1 MAVCDWQFNPN
12 DRRKCPYEPMKVFSG
27 IAVSPGVVTGPAMV
41 LGSDNFRIP
50 RKFVS
55 RDAVD
60 AELQRFHV
68 ALDLVCKDIK
78 GNEQLVSS
86 QLGAQYG
93 AIFSAHLQM
102 AQDPR
107 LIREVESLIRDQSR
121 SPEFAVSR
129 VLRSYAEQLQKM
141 GDRYLSERALDIFD
155 LEKRLLRKLLGES
168 REELRNLTE
177 PVIILA
183 HDLTP
188 GETAT
193 LNTKFVLGFA
203 TEVGGHTS
211 HTAILAGALEIPA
224 IVGLGRCL
232 AGISGGETV
241 ILDGDHGRV
250 IIDPDS
256 ESLTRVQHSQARS
269 QRVRDRLGEMGS
281 LPAETQDGQ
290 RVTICGNIEFPEE
303 VRQCIKRGADGIGL
317 YRTEFLFLSGNR
329 EPSESDHYEAYCRVV
344 EACGDLPVVIRTLDI
359 GADKVPQLMADQF
372 AESANPM
379 LGLRSIRLSLRNTQ
393 MFKRQLRAI
402 LRASVH
408 GNVRVMF
415 PLVAT
420 LLEFRQA
427 KMILMDVM
435 EDLEDEGIPFQRNLP
450 VGMMVEVPSA
460 VILAEEFAR
469 EVDFFSIGT
478 NDLIQYTLACD
489 RSDPTV
495 AHLYRSGDPS
505 ILRLIQMVLRAAE
518 KHGKPVTV
526 CGQMSSDPRFIPLL
540 LGMGLRS
547 LSATPQAIPRLKE
560 VVRNLSISEAERIS
574 QHACSLDLARDVEH
588 YLQGELSRLC
598 PDLVDEVGF

>member
-1 MAVCDWQFNPN
+1 
-12 DRRKCPYEPMKVFSG
+12 MKVFSG
-27 IAVSPGVVTGPAMV
+27 IAVSPGMVSGPALV
-41 LGSDNFRIP
+41 LGSENFRIP

-55 RDAVD
+55 KDAID

-107 LIREVESLIRDQSR
+107 LIREVESLIRDQCR

-168 REELRNLTE
+168 REELSNLTE

-193 LNTKFVLGFA
+193 LNTKYVLGFA

-232 AGISGGETV
+232 AEISGGESV

-250 IIDPDS
+250 IIDPDD
-256 ESLTRVQHSQARS
+256 ETLARVQHSQARS

-281 LPAETQDGQ
+281 LPSETQDGQ

-303 VRQCIKRGADGIGL
+303 VRQCIKRGADGVGL

-359 GADKVPQLMADQF
+359 GADKVPQLMANQF

-408 GNVRVMF
+408 GNVRIMF

-435 EDLEDEGIPFQRNLP
+435 EDLEDEGIPFQRNVP
-450 VGMMVEVPSA
+450 IGMMVEVPSA

-560 VVRNLSISEAERIS
+560 VVRNLSITEAERIS

>member
-1 MAVCDWQFNPN
+1 
-12 DRRKCPYEPMKVFSG
+12 MKLYTG
-27 IAVSPGVVTGPAMV
+27 IAVSPGVVTGPVLV
-41 LGSDNFRIP
+41 LGSENFRIP
-50 RKFVS
+50 RKYVN
-55 RDAVD
+55 RDAID
-60 AELQRFHV
+60 DELHRFHA
-68 ALDLVCKDIK
+68 ALEHVCRDIK
-78 GNEQLVSS
+78 SNEQLVSA

-107 LIREVESLIRDQSR
+107 LIREVEALIREQTR

-129 VLRSYAEQLQKM
+129 VLRSYAEQLEKM

-155 LEKRLLRKLLGES
+155 LEKRLLRQLLGES

-177 PVIILA
+177 PVIVLA

-188 GETAT
+188 SETAT
-193 LNTKFVLGFA
+193 LDTKFVLGFA
-203 TEVGGHTS
+203 TEVGGRTS

-232 AGISGGETV
+232 AGVSGGETV
-241 ILDGDHGRV
+241 ILDGDNGRV

-256 ESLTRVQHSQARS
+256 ETVARVQDMQIRS
-269 QRVRDRLGEMGS
+269 EKIRTRLGLMEA
-281 LPAETQDGQ
+281 LPAETEDGQ

-303 VRQCIKRGADGIGL
+303 VSHCIKRGADGVGL

-359 GADKVPQLMADQF
+359 GADKVPQLLESQF
-372 AESANPM
+372 SKSQNPM
-379 LGLRSIRLSLRNTQ
+379 LGLRSIRLSLLNTP

-415 PLVAT
+415 PLIST

-435 EDLEDEGIPFQRNLP
+435 EDLEDEGIPFQRNIP
-450 VGMMVEVPSA
+450 IGMMVEVPSA

-489 RSDPTV
+489 RSDPAV
-495 AHLYRSGDPS
+495 ANLYRSGDPS

-526 CGQMSSDPRFIPLL
+526 CGQMSSEPRFIPLL

-560 VVRNLSISEAERIS
+560 VVRNLSIFEAVRIS
-574 QHACSLDLARDVEH
+574 QHASSLDLARDVEH

-598 PDLVDEVGF
+598 PDLVDTVGF

>member
-1 MAVCDWQFNPN
+1 
-12 DRRKCPYEPMKVFSG
+12 MKVYTG
-27 IAVSPGVVTGPAMV
+27 IAVSPGVVSGPVLV
-41 LGSDNFRIP
+41 LGSENFRIP
-50 RKFVS
+50 RKYVS
-55 RDAVD
+55 RDAID
-60 AELQRFHV
+60 DELHRFHA
-68 ALDLVCKDIK
+68 ALEHVCRDIK
-78 GNEQLVSS
+78 NNEQVVSA

-107 LIREVESLIRDQSR
+107 LIREVEALIREQTR

-129 VLRSYAEQLQKM
+129 VLRSYAEQLEKM
-141 GDRYLSERALDIFD
+141 GDRYLCERALDIFD
-155 LEKRLLRKLLGES
+155 LEKRLLRQLLGES

-177 PVIILA
+177 AVIVLA

-188 GETAT
+188 SETAT
-193 LNTKFVLGFA
+193 LDTRFVLGFA
-203 TEVGGHTS
+203 TEAGGRTS

-232 AGISGGETV
+232 AGVSGGETV
-241 ILDGDHGRV
+241 ILDGDNGRV

-256 ESLTRVQHSQARS
+256 ETVARVQDMQVRS
-269 QRVRDRLGEMGS
+269 EKTSKRLGLMGS

-303 VRQCIKRGADGIGL
+303 VRHCIKRGADGVGL

-329 EPSESDHYEAYCRVV
+329 EPSESDHYDAYCRVV
-344 EACGDLPVVIRTLDI
+344 EACGNLPVVIRTLDI
-359 GADKVPQLMADQF
+359 GADKVPQLLESQF
-372 AESANPM
+372 SKTQNPM
-379 LGLRSIRLSLRNTQ
+379 LGLRSIRLSLLNTP

-402 LRASVH
+402 LRASIH

-415 PLVAT
+415 PLIST

-435 EDLEDEGIPFQRNLP
+435 EDLEDEGIPFQRNIP
-450 VGMMVEVPSA
+450 IGMMVEVPSA

-489 RSDPTV
+489 RSDPAV
-495 AHLYRSGDPS
+495 ANLYRSGDPS

-518 KHGKPVTV
+518 KYGKSVTV

-560 VVRNLSISEAERIS
+560 VVRNLSISEAVRIS
-574 QHACSLDLARDVEH
+574 QHASSLDLARDVEH

-598 PDLVDEVGF
+598 PDLVDTVGS

>member
-1 MAVCDWQFNPN
+1 
-12 DRRKCPYEPMKVFSG
+12 MKVFSG
-27 IAVSPGVVTGPAMV
+27 LAVSPGMVSGPALV
-41 LGSDNFRIP
+41 LGSENFRIP

-55 RDAVD
+55 KDAIE

-107 LIREVESLIRDQSR
+107 LIREVESLIRDQCR

-168 REELRNLTE
+168 REELSNLTE

-193 LNTKFVLGFA
+193 LNTKYVLGFA

-232 AGISGGETV
+232 AEISGGETV

-250 IIDPDS
+250 IIDPD
-256 ESLTRVQHSQARS
+256 EDSLARVQHSQARS

-303 VRQCIKRGADGIGL
+303 VRQCIKRGADGVGL

-435 EDLEDEGIPFQRNLP
+435 EDLEDEGIPFQRNVP
-450 VGMMVEVPSA
+450 IGMMVEVPSA

-560 VVRNLSISEAERIS
+560 VVRNLSITEAERIS

>member
-1 MAVCDWQFNPN
+1 
-12 DRRKCPYEPMKVFSG
+12 MKVYTG
-27 IAVSPGVVTGPAMV
+27 IAVSPGVVSGPVLV

-50 RKFVS
+50 RKYVN
-55 RDAVD
+55 RDAID
-60 AELQRFHV
+60 DELHRFH
-68 ALDLVCKDIK
+68 AAHEHVCRDIK
-78 GNEQLVSS
+78 SNEQLVSA

-107 LIREVESLIRDQSR
+107 LIREVEALIREQTR

-129 VLRSYAEQLQKM
+129 VLRSYAEQLEKM

-155 LEKRLLRKLLGES
+155 LEKRLLRQLLGES

-177 PVIILA
+177 PVIVLA

-188 GETAT
+188 SETAT
-193 LNTKFVLGFA
+193 LDTKFVLGFA
-203 TEVGGHTS
+203 TEVGGRTS

-232 AGISGGETV
+232 AGVSGGETV
-241 ILDGDHGRV
+241 ILDGDNGRV

-256 ESLTRVQHSQARS
+256 EMVARVQDMQIRS
-269 QRVRDRLGEMGS
+269 EKIRTRLGLMEA
-281 LPAETQDGQ
+281 LPAETEDGQ
-290 RVTICGNIEFPEE
+290 RVTICGNIEVPEE
-303 VRQCIKRGADGIGL
+303 VRQCIKRGADGVGL

-359 GADKVPQLMADQF
+359 GADKVPKLLESQF
-372 AESANPM
+372 SKSQNPM
-379 LGLRSIRLSLRNTQ
+379 LGLRSIRLSLLNTP

-415 PLVAT
+415 PLIST

-435 EDLEDEGIPFQRNLP
+435 EDLEDEGIPFQRNIP
-450 VGMMVEVPSA
+450 IGMMVEVPSA

-489 RSDPTV
+489 RSDPAV
-495 AHLYRSGDPS
+495 SNLYRSGDPS

-560 VVRNLSISEAERIS
+560 VVRNLSISEAVRIS
-574 QHACSLDLARDVEH
+574 QHASSLDLARDVEH

-598 PDLVDEVGF
+598 PDLVDTVGF

>member
-1 MAVCDWQFNPN
+1 
-12 DRRKCPYEPMKVFSG
+12 MKVFSG
-27 IAVSPGVVTGPAMV
+27 IAVSPGMVAGPAMV
-41 LGSDNFRIP
+41 LGSENFRIP
-50 RKFVS
+50 RKLVS

-60 AELQRFHV
+60 AELHRFHV
-68 ALDLVCKDIK
+68 ALDQVCKDIK

-107 LIREVESLIRDQSR
+107 LIREVESLIRDQTR

-129 VLRSYAEQLQKM
+129 VLRSYAEQLQAM

-155 LEKRLLRKLLGES
+155 LEKRLLGKLLGES

-193 LNTKFVLGFA
+193 LDTKYVLGFA

-224 IVGLGRCL
+224 IVGLGRIL
-232 AGISGGETV
+232 AGVSGGETV
-241 ILDGDHGRV
+241 ILDGDHGRLV
-250 IIDPDS
+250 IDPDT
-256 ESLTRVQHSQARS
+256 ETLGRVQTSQARS
-269 QRVRDRLGEMGS
+269 QRVRDRLSEMVS

-303 VRQCIKRGADGIGL
+303 VQQCIKRGADGVGL

-329 EPSESDHYEAYCRVV
+329 EPSESDHYEAYCRVL
-344 EACGDLPVVIRTLDI
+344 EACGDRPVVIRTLDI

-372 AESANPM
+372 AKSPNPM
-379 LGLRSIRLSLRNTQ
+379 LGLRSVRLSLRNTQ

-408 GNVRVMF
+408 GNVRIMF
-415 PLVAT
+415 PLVST

-435 EDLEDEGIPFQRNLP
+435 EDLEDEGIPFQRNVP

-518 KHGKPVTV
+518 KHGKHVTV

-547 LSATPQAIPRLKE
+547 LSVTPQAIPRLKE

-588 YLQGELSRLC
+588 YLQGELSRLA
-598 PDLVDEVGF
+598 PDLVDEVGL

>member
-1 MAVCDWQFNPN
+1 
-12 DRRKCPYEPMKVFSG
+12 MKVFSG
-27 IAVSPGVVTGPAMV
+27 IAVSPGMVSGPALV
-41 LGSDNFRIP
+41 LGSENFRIP
-50 RKFVS
+50 RKYVS
-55 RDAVD
+55 KDAID
-60 AELQRFHV
+60 AELQRFRV

-107 LIREVESLIRDQSR
+107 LIREVESLIRDQCR
-121 SPEFAVSR
+121 SPEFAASR

-168 REELRNLTE
+168 REELSNLTE

-193 LNTKFVLGFA
+193 LNTKYVLGFA

-224 IVGLGRCL
+224 IVGMGRCL
-232 AGISGGETV
+232 AEISGGETV

-250 IIDPDS
+250 IIDPD
-256 ESLTRVQHSQARS
+256 EETLARVQHSQARS

-303 VRQCIKRGADGIGL
+303 VRQCIKRGADGVGL

-408 GNVRVMF
+408 GNVRIMF

-435 EDLEDEGIPFQRNLP
+435 EDLEDEGIPFQRNVP
-450 VGMMVEVPSA
+450 IGMMVEVPSA

-518 KHGKPVTV
+518 KHGKSVTV

-560 VVRNLSISEAERIS
+560 VVRNLSITEAERIS

>member
-1 MAVCDWQFNPN
+1 
-12 DRRKCPYEPMKVFSG
+12 MKVFSG
-27 IAVSPGVVTGPAMV
+27 IAVSPGMVSGPALV
-41 LGSDNFRIP
+41 LGSENFRIP

-55 RDAVD
+55 KDAID
-60 AELQRFHV
+60 AELQRFHI

-107 LIREVESLIRDQSR
+107 LIREVESLIRDQCR

-168 REELRNLTE
+168 REELSNLTE

-193 LNTKFVLGFA
+193 LNTKYVLGFA

-232 AGISGGETV
+232 AEISGGESV

-250 IIDPDS
+250 IIDPDD
-256 ESLTRVQHSQARS
+256 ETLARVQHSQARS

-281 LPAETQDGQ
+281 LPSETQDGQ

-303 VRQCIKRGADGIGL
+303 VRQCIKRGADGVGL

-359 GADKVPQLMADQF
+359 GADKVPQLMANQF

-408 GNVRVMF
+408 GNVRIMF

-435 EDLEDEGIPFQRNLP
+435 EDLEDEGIPFQRNVP
-450 VGMMVEVPSA
+450 IGMMVEVPSA

-560 VVRNLSISEAERIS
+560 VVRNLSITEAERIS

>member
-1 MAVCDWQFNPN
+1 
-12 DRRKCPYEPMKVFSG
+12 MKVYTG
-27 IAVSPGVVTGPAMV
+27 IAVSPGVVSGPVLV

-50 RKFVS
+50 RKYVN
-55 RDAVD
+55 RDAID
-60 AELQRFHV
+60 DELHRFH
-68 ALDLVCKDIK
+68 AAHEHVCRDIK
-78 GNEQLVSS
+78 SNEQLVSA

-107 LIREVESLIRDQSR
+107 LIREVEALIREQTR

-129 VLRSYAEQLQKM
+129 VLRSYAEQLEKM

-155 LEKRLLRKLLGES
+155 LEKRLLRQLLGES

-177 PVIILA
+177 AVIVLA

-188 GETAT
+188 SETAT
-193 LNTKFVLGFA
+193 LDTKFVLGFA
-203 TEVGGHTS
+203 TEVGGRTS

-232 AGISGGETV
+232 AGVSGGETV
-241 ILDGDHGRV
+241 ILDGDNGRV

-256 ESLTRVQHSQARS
+256 EMVARVQDMQIRS
-269 QRVRDRLGEMGS
+269 EKIRTRLGLMEA
-281 LPAETQDGQ
+281 LPAETEDGQ

-303 VRQCIKRGADGIGL
+303 VRQCIKRGADGVGL

-359 GADKVPQLMADQF
+359 GADKVPKLLESQF
-372 AESANPM
+372 SKSQNPM
-379 LGLRSIRLSLRNTQ
+379 LGLRSIRLSLLNTP

-415 PLVAT
+415 PLIST

-435 EDLEDEGIPFQRNLP
+435 EDLEDEGIPFQRNIP
-450 VGMMVEVPSA
+450 IGMMVEVPSA

-489 RSDPTV
+489 RSDPAV
-495 AHLYRSGDPS
+495 SNLYRSGDPS

-560 VVRNLSISEAERIS
+560 VVRNLSISEAVRIS
-574 QHACSLDLARDVEH
+574 QHASSLDLARDVEH

-598 PDLVDEVGF
+598 PDLVDTVGF

>member
-1 MAVCDWQFNPN
+1 M
-12 DRRKCPYEPMKVFSG
+12 RSMKAFTG
-27 IAVSPGVVTGPAMV
+27 IAVSPGVVTGPVLV
-41 LGSDNFRIP
+41 LGSENFRIP
-50 RKFVS
+50 GKFVM

-60 AELQRFHV
+60 AEVQRFHV
-68 ALDLVCKDIK
+68 ALDHVCRDLVA
-78 GNEQLVSS
+78 NEQLVSS
-86 QLGAQYG
+86 QLGQQYG
-93 AIFSAHLQM
+93 AIFAAHLQM

-107 LIREVESLIRDQSR
+107 LVREVEALIRDHCR

-129 VLRSYAEQLQKM
+129 VLRSYAEQLQKL
-141 GDRYLSERALDIFD
+141 GDQYLSERALDIFD
-155 LEKRLLRKLLGES
+155 LEKRLLRQLLGES
-168 REELRNLTE
+168 REELRNLTT
-177 PVIILA
+177 PVILLA

-188 GETAT
+188 GETAALDT
-193 LNTKFVLGFA
+193 RYVLGFA

-232 AGISGGETV
+232 AAVSGGETA
-241 ILDGDHGRV
+241 ILDGDHGQI
-250 IIDPDS
+250 IIDPDA
-256 ESLTRVQHSQARS
+256 ESLTRVRVSQARS
-269 QRVRDRLGEMGS
+269 QRVRERLGKMET
-281 LPAETQDGQ
+281 LPAETQDGH
-290 RVTICGNIEFPEE
+290 RVSICGNIEFPEE
-303 VRQCIKRGADGIGL
+303 VRHCIKRGADGIGL

-329 EPSESDHYEAYCRVV
+329 EPSESDHYDAYCKVV

-359 GADKVPQLMADQF
+359 GADKVPQLMEHQF
-372 AESANPM
+372 SQSPNPM
-379 LGLRSIRLSLRNTQ
+379 LGLRSIRLSLRSTG

-408 GNVRVMF
+408 GNVRIMF
-415 PLVAT
+415 PLVST

-427 KMILMDVM
+427 RMILMDVM
-435 EDLEDEGIPFQRNLP
+435 EDLEEEGIPFQRNIPL
-450 VGMMVEVPSA
+450 GMMVEVPSA

-489 RSDPTV
+489 RSDPAV
-495 AHLYRSGDPS
+495 ANLYRSGDPS
-505 ILRLIQMVLRAAE
+505 ILRLIQMVLKAADN
-518 KHGKPVTV
+518 HGKAVTV

-560 VVRNLSISEAERIS
+560 VVRNLSMTEAVRIA

-588 YLQGELSRLC
+588 YLQGELARLC
-598 PDLVDEVGF
+598 PDLVNGSGF

>member
-1 MAVCDWQFNPN
+1 
-12 DRRKCPYEPMKVFSG
+12 MKVYTG
-27 IAVSPGVVTGPAMV
+27 IAVSPGVVSGPVLV
-41 LGSDNFRIP
+41 LGSENFRIP
-50 RKFVS
+50 RKYVN
-55 RDAVD
+55 RDAID
-60 AELQRFHV
+60 DELHRFHA
-68 ALDLVCKDIK
+68 ALEHVCRDIK
-78 GNEQLVSS
+78 SNEQLVSA

-107 LIREVESLIRDQSR
+107 LIREVEALIREQTR

-129 VLRSYAEQLQKM
+129 VLRSFAEQLEKM

-155 LEKRLLRKLLGES
+155 LEKRLLRQLLGES
-168 REELRNLTE
+168 REELRNLTQ
-177 PVIILA
+177 PVIVLA

-188 GETAT
+188 SETAT
-193 LNTKFVLGFA
+193 LDTKFVLGFA
-203 TEVGGHTS
+203 TEVGGRTS

-232 AGISGGETV
+232 AGVSGGETA
-241 ILDGDHGRV
+241 ILDGDNGRV

-256 ESLTRVQHSQARS
+256 ETVARVQDMQIRS
-269 QRVRDRLGEMGS
+269 EKIRTRLGLMES
-281 LPAETQDGQ
+281 LPAETEDGQ
-290 RVTICGNIEFPEE
+290 RVTIFGNIEFPEE
-303 VRQCIKRGADGIGL
+303 VRHCIKRGADGVGL

-344 EACGDLPVVIRTLDI
+344 EACGNLPVVIRTLDI
-359 GADKVPQLMADQF
+359 GADKVPQLMESQF
-372 AESANPM
+372 ANSQNPM
-379 LGLRSIRLSLRNTQ
+379 LGLRSIRLSLLNTP

-415 PLVAT
+415 PLIST

-427 KMILMDVM
+427 KMILTDVM
-435 EDLEDEGIPFQRNLP
+435 EDLEDEGIPFQRNIP

-489 RSDPTV
+489 RSDPSV
-495 AHLYRSGDPS
+495 ANLYRSGDPS

-518 KHGKPVTV
+518 KYGKPVTV
-526 CGQMSSDPRFIPLL
+526 CGQMSSEPRFIPLL

-560 VVRNLSISEAERIS
+560 VVRNLSISEAVRIS
-574 QHACSLDLARDVEH
+574 QHASSLDLARDVEH

-598 PDLVDEVGF
+598 PDLVDAVEF